1 MLRPGLAHVRE
12 LLQSNRLIRR
22 HLEHRDRE
30 LALLGMVLSRLPDP
44 LRAHCRDAVLADGVL
59 TLFLDSPAW
68 VTRARFQIDDL
79 TRALEREGVAKV
91 ITQVRVRAQGDGVD
105 ARGAKLRGAVEGQP
119 SGGRLTD
126 RTLTHLL
133 GAADGMSDPVLAEI
147 FRRFAK
153 NHTPTTMRTVGDG
166 EDESPGSR
174 VAGKTPAPKS
184 AQTTSGARCSVSS
197 ELDMCRIHDP

>member
-44 LRAHCRDAVLADGVL
+44 LRAHCRDVVLSDGIL

-68 VTRARFQIDDL
+68 VTRARFMIEDL

-91 ITQVRVRAQGDGVD
+91 VAQVRVRSERDGMD
-105 ARGAKLRGAVEGQP
+105 ALGPKPRGTVERQP
-119 SGGRLTD
+119 NGGGRLTQQT
-126 RTLTHLL
+126 RAHLL
-133 GAADGMSDPVLAEI
+133 GAAEGMSDPALAEV
-147 FRRFAK
+147 FRRFAN
-153 NHTPTTMRTVGDG
+153 NHAPAAMTAAGDNR
-166 EDESPGSR
+166 DSPESPGI
-174 VAGKTPAPKS
+174 VKTPA
-184 AQTTSGARCSVSS
+184 ARS
-197 ELDMCRIHDP
+197 D

>member
-68 VTRARFQIDDL
+68 VTRARFLIEDL

-105 ARGAKLRGAVEGQP
+105 TLGAKPRGAVEGQR
-119 SGGRLTD
+119 SGGNRLTD
-126 RTLTHLL
+126 RALAHLF
-133 GAADGMSDPVLAEI
+133 GAADGMSDPLLAEI

-153 NHTPTTMRTVGDG
+153 NHIPTALTAAGDG
-166 EDESPGSR
+166 RDEAQGLR
-174 VAGKTPAPKS
+174 GVGKTPAS
-184 AQTTSGARCSVSS
+184 QS
-197 ELDMCRIHDP
+197 D

>member
-68 VTRARFQIDDL
+68 VTRARFLIEDL

-91 ITQVRVRAQGDGVD
+91 ITQVRVRAQDDGMD
-105 ARGAKLRGAVEGQP
+105 TLGAKPRGAVEGQP
-119 SGGRLTD
+119 IGGNRLTD
-126 RTLTHLL
+126 RTRAHLL

-153 NHTPTTMRTVGDG
+153 NHTPTAMTTVGDG
-166 EDESPGSR
+166 EDESP
-174 VAGKTPAPKS
+174 
-184 AQTTSGARCSVSS
+184 
-197 ELDMCRIHDP
+197 